1 MNTRSPLEIS
11 LRRWH
16 LRLALGYAIISIAY
30 ILTSGRLVEALI
42 PDPERIVHFEM
53 IKGCGFVIVTAL
65 LMYAALSAIR
75 AQTVSIYDA
84 RMQVWNEHQRLLRE
98 LELRVQE
105 RTSGLEFVIQEL
117 ESFTYS
123 VSHDLRRPLRA
134 MDSSRGELATHVL
147 DPESRRVVNELGEQ
161 IKLMS
166 EIVDDLLSLSRVG
179 RDSLHRESVDVTGM
193 SNRIIN
199 ELRRRDP
206 ERQVT
211 VEVEPGLRV
220 LADYSMLNLAMVNLL
235 HNAWTYTGEQPS
247 PVIRVRAEDDW
258 IIIEDNGIGFDADE
272 AAEIFKPF
280 ARLPGAKAFAGTGI
294 GLAIVERIV
303 RRHGGVIKAESQPG
317 GGACFSFRLPPDA
330 GTPDTST
337 PV

>member
-1 MNTRSPLEIS
+1 MQTRRELES
-11 LRRWH
+11 TLRWSH
-16 LRLALGYAIISIAY
+16 LRLAIGYAILGVIY
-30 ILTSGRLVEALI
+30 IVTSGRLVGALF
-42 PDPERIVHFEM
+42 PDPTRIVHYEM
-53 IKGCGFVIVTAL
+53 LKGCGFVIVSAF
-65 LMYAALSAIR
+65 LMYGALSAIR
-75 AQTVSIYDA
+75 RNVIAIYDA
-84 RMQVWNEHQRLLRE
+84 RLETWNEHQKLLLE
-98 LELRVQE
+98 LEFRVLE
-105 RTSGLEFVIQEL
+105 RTADLEFVIQEL
-117 ESFTYS
+117 EAFTYS

-134 MDSSRGELATHVL
+134 MDSRRAQLAAQNL
-147 DPESRRVVNELGEQ
+147 DAESQQVVNELGNE
-161 IKLMS
+161 IKNIS
-166 EIVDDLLSLSRVG
+166 EIIDDLLSLSRVG
-179 RDSLHRESVDVTGM
+179 RDDLQRKPVGLSAMATRVL
-193 SNRIIN
+193 NQ
-199 ELRRRDP
+199 LQARDP
-206 ERQVT
+206 DREVKVEIEPNLT
-211 VEVEPGLRV
+211 VMGDE
-220 LADYSMLNLAMVNLL
+220 SMLNLAMVNLL

-294 GLAIVERIV
+294 GLAIVDRIV